1 MNDRHH
7 FSFPNTFE
15 PVKNAMF
22 KNHLFVTVYTFIL
35 CKTHQMKAVSLHLI
49 TLSPQCF
56 PLFNFNLI
64 WR

>member
-1 MNDRHH
+1 MLCLKTICN
-7 FSFPNTFE
+7 
-15 PVKNAMF
+15 
-22 KNHLFVTVYTFIL
+22 FVTVYTFIV

-64 WR
+64 RR